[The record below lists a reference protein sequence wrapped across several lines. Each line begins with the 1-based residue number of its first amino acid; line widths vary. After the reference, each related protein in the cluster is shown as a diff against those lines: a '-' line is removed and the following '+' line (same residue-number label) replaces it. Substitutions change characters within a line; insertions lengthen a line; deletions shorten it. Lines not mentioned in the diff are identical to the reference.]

1 MSSLKCDI
9 VKDLLPLYCDGVVSN
24 ITEQEIKVHLE
35 NCPDCMAEYRALET
49 ALPMESGKGTSTKER
64 FVKMMKRQR
73 RKQIRKMGA
82 LLAAVCVLVGG
93 VFYVLLQVPLVSK
106 GSEEVAISRVY
117 RYDTEEG
124 EKLFVLYSLPA
135 YERGVYRNVEMKVED
150 GTAALLL
157 EGKAPVLSRR
167 IQLEDRAGVMDCI
180 EVIDFPQGTSVS
192 AVQFQGQIIWSE
204 EENGNELIPDYVY
217 VWEESEQSQ
226 DVTTVY
232 TSVNDDYIGIGDEDG
247 HVMLWNLDG
256 IVLYD
261 GYPGTDAELPVYQK
275 EL

>member
-24 ITEQEIKVHLE
+24 VTEQEMKAHLE
-35 NCPDCMAEYRALET
+35 NCPDCRAEYQALE
-49 ALPMESGKGTSTKER
+49 AELSMKSGKGISTKDR
-64 FVKMMKRQR
+64 FVTMMKRQR
-73 RKQIRKMGA
+73 RKQIGKMGA
-82 LLAAVCVLVGG
+82 LLAAACVLMGG

-106 GSEEVAISRVY
+106 GSEEIAISRVY

-124 EKLFVLYSLPA
+124 EKLFVLCSLPV
-135 YERGVYRNVEMKVED
+135 YERGGYRNAEIKVED
-150 GTAALLL
+150 GIAVLLL

-180 EVIDFPQGTSVS
+180 EVMDLPQGTSVS
-192 AVQFQGQIIWSE
+192 SVQFQGEIIWSE

-217 VWEESEQSQ
+217 AWEASEQSQ
-226 DVTTVY
+226 DVKTVY
-232 TSVNDDYIGIGDEDG
+232 TSVKDQYIGIGDEDG

-256 IVLYD
+256 TLLYD
-261 GYPGTDAELPVYQK
+261 GYPGTDEEFPVYYK
-275 EL
+275 KL